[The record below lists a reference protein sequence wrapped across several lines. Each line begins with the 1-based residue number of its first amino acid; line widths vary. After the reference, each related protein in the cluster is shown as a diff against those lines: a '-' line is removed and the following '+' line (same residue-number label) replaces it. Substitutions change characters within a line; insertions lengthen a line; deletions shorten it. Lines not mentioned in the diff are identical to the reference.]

1 MLACSGYIS
10 TGPPGEV
17 LNFKGTNVTSSR
29 LLFSWSPPH
38 HVPGIPTCCDRY
50 SVNITNIDSGLVHL
64 DDIINE
70 TSVLIDV
77 SAEHLCSLYSIEIS
91 AYNGVGE
98 GALMKT
104 TWSLGG
110 ML

>member
-1 MLACSGYIS
+1 MCWRIS
-10 TGPPGEV
+10 IGPPGEV
-17 LNFKGTNVTSSR
+17 LNFQGTNVTSST
-29 LLFSWSPPH
+29 LKFSWSPPH
-38 HVPGIPTCCDRY
+38 HVSGIRTCCDRY

-70 TSVLIDV
+70 TSVLVDI

-91 AYNGVGE
+91 AYNDLGE
-98 GALMKT
+98 GDLMKT

-110 ML
+110 M